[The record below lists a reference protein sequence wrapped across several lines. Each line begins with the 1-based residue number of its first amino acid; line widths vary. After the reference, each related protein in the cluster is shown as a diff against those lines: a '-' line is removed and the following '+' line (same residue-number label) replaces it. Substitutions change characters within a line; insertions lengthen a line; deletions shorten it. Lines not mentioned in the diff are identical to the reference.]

1 MAILKS
7 VSDWWKKKVAE
18 PVQGLASKEAS
29 VWSGRIGDIIRGA
42 EKAGQGIYNVGEKA
56 GQGLYNIGQQM
67 GGGVQFIKENLPSGL
82 QSLGLA
88 PTLAGFKDVGQKLTG
103 GVKALK
109 SLATTGNILG
119 AAPPIAPTPAKVVS
133 GAGTVTGGGTTGGV
147 IGGGVS
153 PIKQPSQAELD
164 IMAKIKET
172 QDKIAQ
178 YQDLIKQTEATGYG
192 PKEDVIDLA
201 TMSVKPRDVL
211 STLQART
218 GATSDYRTQMMEMIT
233 NLQKQQQDY
242 ISTLQNMPSASQTY
256 QDIRTQLGLPGA
268 EERLTGLQG
277 QMQSTENLLTT
288 LEKDIN
294 ARASG
299 MGVSQPMLNREL
311 AMEQRPL
318 QEQLAALSRA
328 AGVEQTGVT
337 SLRDQLSQM
346 LQLSGTEQERQAQI
360 AGLPMQYSAQMIPM
374 LQSMAQYQSPEEK
387 SALEIQQE
395 QLMKQLG
402 LGSYAK
408 APETIGGVET
418 GIFQWD
424 SGSKTWKPI
433 TTPSISTTKP
443 SIVGNPEQ
451 GVWQYDPATNS
462 WNQVIAGTTTT
473 KLTEAD
479 KVRLGYAGI
488 GMMNLGKLADRW
500 GIATKDKSG
509 NILSIDWKKA
519 PGSTLLL
526 LATPGQPGA
535 RTEQSFIK
543 EALMNYAFA
552 QSGKQMSWKEV
563 EMRYKNFIPQ
573 IGDSISTMRTK
584 LQNLQDSIM
593 LITQT
598 GLMPTVESGTASG
611 SAGGLAQFEE

>member
-7 VSDWWKKKVAE
+7 VSDWWKKVSA
-18 PVQGLASKEAS
+18 PTYRPWGDLPAKEAQ
-29 VWSGRIGDIIRGA
+29 VWGQRLGDIGSAIKGGV
-42 EKAGQGIYNVGEKA
+42 EKT

-67 GGGVQFIKENLPSGL
+67 GGGVQ
-82 QSLGLA
+82 
-88 PTLAGFKDVGQKLTG
+88 
-103 GVKALK
+103 ALK
-109 SLATTGNILG
+109 SLVTTGNILG
-119 AAPPIAPTPAKVVS
+119 TSPPTTPKPTQDLSKLTITPSVKDLSQTIPTSLTPAPIPKTINVQGFTIDPATGKPIDPKTGQPLTPVAPTP
-133 GAGTVTGGGTTGGV
+133 TPT
-147 IGGGVS
+147 

-178 YQDLIKQTEATGYG
+178 YQDLIKQSQAAGYG

-218 GATSDYRTQMMEMIT
+218 GATSDYRTKMMEMIT

-256 QDIRTQLGLPGA
+256 QDIRTQLGLPAA
-268 EERLTGLQG
+268 EQRLTGLQG

-299 MGVSQPMLNREL
+299 MGLSQPMLNREM

-395 QLMKQLG
+395 QMMKQLG

-408 APETIGGVET
+408 APETIGGAET

-424 SGSKTWKPI
+424 SGSKTWKSI

-479 KVRLGYAGI
+479 KMRLGYAGI
-488 GMMNLGKLADRW
+488 GMMNLGKVKEKW
-500 GIATKDKSG
+500 GIDSWAD
-509 NILSIDWKKA
+509 A
-519 PGSTLLL
+519 PAVQLGVIASSPWQL
-526 LATPGQPGA
+526 GA
-535 RTEQSFIK
+535 KEETAYLR

-552 QSGKQMSWKEV
+552 QSGKAMSWKEV
-563 EMRYKNFIPQ
+563 ELRYNNFIPKF
-573 IGDSISTMRTK
+573 GDSTATMRKK

-593 LITQT
+593 LMTQT

-611 SAGGLAQFEE
+611 SAGGLEQFEE